1 MQILGQQMDFTM
13 CRPRIEPLAEQLM
26 GTMRHRR
33 VWLHFRWREQPFK
46 AFIPTQFVV
55 HGQ

>member
-46 AFIPTQFVV
+46 AFVPTQFVV